1 MKILHLNAGNESGGG
16 MFHILSLLNELSRE
30 EFFLG
35 VFEKG
40 EMYKRGVEQNIQLVN
55 FDQKSKFD
63 FTVVRKIGTF
73 IRKHGIDMIHT
84 HGARANCYAP
94 FIRKRTGV
102 KWVVT
107 VHSDP
112 RDDFMGQGITGKVF
126 TRTNLNALKQ
136 ADHFLAI
143 SERFKTILM
152 DLGIPSEKITVILNG
167 IDFDK
172 PLSKPFEREEL
183 GVKEGD
189 FVMLM
194 VARLEAVKNH
204 KLALTALRNL
214 IQHHHQTG
222 IKLLIVGDGSER
234 EGLEAFVQANGLS
247 SCVGFLGHRNDVE
260 RLYPLSDL
268 VLLTSYSES
277 FPLVLLE
284 AARSNVPVITTDVGG
299 VDLLI
304 PSDDY
309 GWIVPIDDEK
319 SLTEKLL
326 AAIELKRNERLREIG
341 QKLRMHSKDNFSVE
355 HFAKNV
361 YNVYLRLL
369 G

>member
-16 MFHILSLLNELSRE
+16 MFHILSLLNELNRE

-40 EMYKRGVEQNIQLVN
+40 EMYKRGIEQNIQLVN

-126 TRTNLNALKQ
+126 TKTNLNALKQ

-143 SERFKTILM
+143 SERFKTILL
-152 DLGIPSEKITVILNG
+152 DLGIPAEKITVILNG

-183 GVKEGD
+183 GVNEGD

-204 KLALTALRNL
+204 KLALTAIRNL
-214 IQHHHQTG
+214 IQHHHQIG

-234 EGLEAFVQANGLS
+234 EELESFVKANGLS

-326 AAIELKRNERLREIG
+326 TAMELKRNERLREIG
-341 QKLRMHSKDNFSVE
+341 QKLRMHSRDNFSVE